1 LSERRGDWPLAQR
14 EALPE
19 DFVWLRD
26 AFPRSRSGEAAV
38 PQTATH
44 WLAMHDGFRRVDH
57 DMAQLSDAYRCG
69 QLDLRGFHDRL
80 LPALAQFLQHLDGH
94 HTIESQ
100 HYFPRFRRLE
110 PRIVAGLDLL
120 DRDHDQIHLALQALS
135 EAGNALHRDF
145 HASSSDASDRA
156 EQLADILTS
165 ARPALARHLDDEEDI
180 VIPLLALR

>member
-1 LSERRGDWPLAQR
+1 MSERRGDWPLAER
-14 EALPE
+14 EDLPA

-26 AFPRSRSGEAAV
+26 AFPRSRWGEAAV

-44 WLAMHDGFRRVDH
+44 WLAMHDGFRRADH
-57 DMAQLSDAYRCG
+57 HMAQLSEGYGCG

-80 LPALAQFLQHLDGH
+80 MPALAQFLQHLDGH
-94 HTIESQ
+94 HTIESH
-100 HYFPRFRRLE
+100 HYFPEFRRLE

-120 DRDHDQIHLALQALS
+120 DRDHDAIHIRLQALA

-145 HASSSDASDRA
+145 RASSPDAADRA
-156 EQLADILTS
+156 AQLADILMS
-165 ARPALARHLDDEEDI
+165 ARPALARHLADEEDI